1 MAAGVATV
9 RITSIIP
16 ASPMPTCR
24 FFTVTFFS
32 SLCAISSPVKKLRST
47 TNQRSTPTKKGAS
60 VEHLPAAERSI
71 RFVRETGKGV
81 RVKGNGGGEEAI
93 FYPFPISHFPV
104 SPFQSLGS
112 VKLNVDPRPT
122 SESRPTVPPC
132 CSTTSRTKDRP
143 SPVDSSSFSC
153 PSRTTR

>member
-9 RITSIIP
+9 RTTSIIP

-32 SLCAISSPVKKLRST
+32 SLCAISSLVKKSRST
-47 TNQRSTPTKKGAS
+47 TNQHSTPTKKGAS

-71 RFVRETGKGV
+71 RLIRERGTGKRELEA
-81 RVKGNGGGEEAI
+81 RVWKDNLSFFPFTR
-93 FYPFPISHFPV
+93 FYSR
-104 SPFQSLGS
+104 GS
-112 VKLNVDPRPT
+112 VKLNFDPRPT

>member
-1 MAAGVATV
+1 MAAEVETV
-9 RITSIIP
+9 RTTSIIP
-16 ASPMPTCR
+16 ASPMLTCR

-32 SLCAISSPVKKLRST
+32 SLCAISSLVKKSRST

-71 RFVRETGKGV
+71 RLIRERGTGKRELEA
-81 RVKGNGGGEEAI
+81 RVWKDNLSFFPFTR
-93 FYPFPISHFPV
+93 FYSR
-104 SPFQSLGS
+104 GS
-112 VKLNVDPRPT
+112 VKLNFDPRPT

>member
-16 ASPMPTCR
+16 ASPMPSCR
-24 FFTVTFFS
+24 FFTATFFS
-32 SLCAISSPVKKLRST
+32 LPCAISSLVKKSPST
-47 TNQRSTPTKKGAS
+47 TNQRSTPIKKDAS
-60 VEHLPAAERSI
+60 VERLPVAELSI
-71 RFVRETGKGV
+71 RLVGEMGKRETDKRG
-81 RVKGNGGGEEAI
+81 RVKGREVVSL
-93 FYPFPISHFPV
+93 YPFPL
-104 SPFQSLGS
+104 FQSLGR
-112 VKLNVDPRPT
+112 VKLNLDPRPT

-132 CSTTSRTKDRP
+132 CSTTSRTKDSP

>member
-9 RITSIIP
+9 RTTSIIP

-24 FFTVTFFS
+24 FFTGTFFS

-71 RFVRETGKGV
+71 RLLRERGTPIGKLEA
-81 RVKGNGGGEEAI
+81 RVWKESRSCFRWPC
-93 FYPFPISHFPV
+93 FYSR
-104 SPFQSLGS
+104 GS
-112 VKLNVDPRPT
+112 VKLNFDPRPT
-122 SESRPTVPPC
+122 SESKPTVPPC